1 VATVANRGREQSGSV
16 ALANKRNAVAV
27 KPCHSNQT
35 TYLKTMRPEIAS
47 PETPAHSCSLSVF
60 PVSLALPA
68 EGDLPGAKPRPPY
81 GGTSLSHWRTFTNKP
96 TARSDYDVMTRSP
109 RLIKPLLA
117 GLIIT
122 LLQLAI
128 AIGLLAPEGPLS
140 ERYAALVQHDSR
152 WFMNIVDRGYQTI
165 VPPIDHKVMEVSNV
179 AFFPA
184 YPALAA
190 AFRYGLNIDTGTAL
204 LITAQLAAWGFWS
217 YFFLFCKRW
226 NISPALQICGAL
238 LIAAHPAAFFLIA
251 AYSESLFLMTLL
263 GFIYWSTAEGRYA
276 KFWAAIHGIVMSA
289 TRIVGIVCAAFP
301 LVCSV
306 FQTGWRRLVEPRP
319 WFRQE
324 KPAIAMTLV
333 ASFGALG
340 FFTYSQLRWGHWDI
354 YMLTQAA
361 GWGIA
366 PDYLAVFRPS
376 NYRWFVPAL
385 NDPTEAS
392 QMSMTLGA
400 VLFIGIVLCELSI
413 RSWAGLPI
421 RAGIYFCAFVIYY
434 LSVSGVACV
443 DMESMLRYE
452 FSVHAL
458 IVLALLNFLRQF
470 QTTPVLVRAFGI
482 TAVALLSAA
491 GLCVQGWY
499 IWNFTRGNWVA

>member
-1 VATVANRGREQSGSV
+1 
-16 ALANKRNAVAV
+16 
-27 KPCHSNQT
+27 
-35 TYLKTMRPEIAS
+35 MRPKIAS
-47 PETPAHSCSLSVF
+47 PGTPAHSCGLVAF
-60 PVSLALPA
+60 PVSLAIATDGALPA
-68 EGDLPGAKPRPPY
+68 PKNRRR
-81 GGTSLSHWRTFTNKP
+81 TSPSKWRTFTNKGA
-96 TARSDYDVMTRSP
+96 ARGDYDVMTRSLWLL
-109 RLIKPLLA
+109 RPLLA

-122 LLQLAI
+122 LLQLAM
-128 AIGLLAPEGPLS
+128 AMGLLAPEGSFS
-140 ERYAALVQHDSR
+140 ERYATLVQHDSY

-184 YPALAA
+184 YPAIAA
-190 AFRYGLNIDTGTAL
+190 AFRYGLNISTGTAL

-217 YFFLFCKRW
+217 YFFLFCRRW
-226 NISPALQICGAL
+226 NISTALQSCGAL

-251 AYSESLFLMTLL
+251 GYSESLFLMALL
-263 GFIYWSTAEGRYA
+263 GFTYWSIEEGRSA
-276 KFWAAIHGIVMSA
+276 KFCAAAHGIVMSA

-301 LVCSV
+301 LIRAV
-306 FQTGWRRLVEPRP
+306 FQTRWRGLLEPKP
-319 WFRQE
+319 WFRKE
-324 KPAIAMTLV
+324 KPAIVMTLV
-333 ASFGALG
+333 ASFGAVG

-361 GWGIA
+361 GWGIV
-366 PDYLAVFRPS
+366 PDYLAVFKPS
-376 NYRWFVPAL
+376 SYRWFVPAL

-400 VLFIGIVLCELSI
+400 VLFIGIAICELSI
-413 RSWAGLPI
+413 RRWAGLPI

-452 FSVHAL
+452 FCAHAL
-458 IVLALLNFLRQF
+458 IVLAFLNFVRQF
-470 QTTPVLVRAFGI
+470 RVPPVLVRAFGI
-482 TAVALLSAA
+482 AAVALLSAA

-499 IWNFTRGNWVA
+499 VWNFTRGNWVA